1 MSKTNNL
8 ALADCRVWADQRWTK
23 LSTLVLP
30 LDVEGSAI
38 AASLL
43 ALSYCVVSVVQH
55 LSNQFTKVMAA
66 GFAGGRKQ

>member
-1 MSKTNNL
+1 
-8 ALADCRVWADQRWTK
+8 
-23 LSTLVLP
+23 VLP